1 MDNPVDICG
10 GKEDSIGAGEIR
22 INVVAEAE
30 ETRRTNEDR
39 RINESRRG
47 KKASRTES
55 KGSRNFDE
63 AGASEREGERVR
75 EREREGRK
83 KKKERTRTGKA
94 VSRLSDVEIDENE
107 EKRNGNRAERTL
119 GDEEEGEEGESKG

>member
-1 MDNPVDICG
+1 M
-10 GKEDSIGAGEIR
+10 
-22 INVVAEAE
+22 VAEAE

-63 AGASEREGERVR
+63 AGASAR
-75 EREREGRK
+75 ERERMRERGGKGEKR
-83 KKKERTRTGKA
+83 KERTRTGKA

-119 GDEEEGEEGESKG
+119 GDEEEGEDGESKG

>member
-1 MDNPVDICG
+1 MDNPADICG

-63 AGASEREGERVR
+63 AGASAR
-75 EREREGRK
+75 ERERMRERGGKGETR
-83 KKKERTRTGKA
+83 KERTRTGKA

-119 GDEEEGEEGESKG
+119 GDEEEGEDGESKG

>member
-63 AGASEREGERVR
+63 AGASARERERMR
-75 EREREGRK
+75 EREREERGR
-83 KKKERTRTGKA
+83 
-94 VSRLSDVEIDENE
+94 E
-107 EKRNGNRAERTL
+107 EKGE
-119 GDEEEGEEGESKG
+119 DEDRKSRVTVE

>member
-1 MDNPVDICG
+1 MKLERASAREKECERG
-10 GKEDSIGAGEIR
+10 GGE
-22 INVVAEAE
+22 
-30 ETRRTNEDR
+30 
-39 RINESRRG
+39 
-47 KKASRTES
+47 
-55 KGSRNFDE
+55 
-63 AGASEREGERVR
+63 
-75 EREREGRK
+75 RK

>member
-63 AGASEREGERVR
+63 AGASARGRERVR
-75 EREREGRK
+75 GGGGEKK

>member
-63 AGASEREGERVR
+63 AGASECEGERVR
-75 EREREGRK
+75 ERERGRG
-83 KKKERTRTGKA
+83 ERRKRKG
-94 VSRLSDVEIDENE
+94 RGQ
-107 EKRNGNRAERTL
+107 EKPCHG
-119 GDEEEGEEGESKG
+119 